1 MKDGKITSSAAYN
14 QILEPD
20 NNVEPFS
27 EFTEVKNGN
36 DNWNNGRTYMYSGT
50 ALFQA
55 QEGDG
60 LQHKLSVCN
69 DNRYVYYQFAQL
81 LQKADMVMSSNYIFG
96 LA

>member
-1 MKDGKITSSAAYN
+1 MQLIIKF
-14 QILEPD
+14 LEPD

-69 DNRYVYYQFAQL
+69 DNRYVL
-81 LQKADMVMSSNYIFG
+81 LSVCTTVAES
-96 LA
+96 